1 MDIVTLGEL
10 ILDMF
15 ASEPGKDFRDV
26 SAFLP
31 VAGGAPANVAVAASK
46 LGAQAAFIGK
56 VGEDAF
62 GRRLESV
69 LKGYGVDTRGMRFD
83 KAARTT
89 LNFMTI
95 PDPNRTEMLFYRN
108 PGADML
114 LSPGELDTQLLGS
127 TAVFH
132 FGSVSLAV
140 EPCRSAALEGAAFAR
155 KKGALVSFDVNYRPS
170 LWESE
175 ARARAEIIEALPL
188 ADIVKVNE
196 TELRL
201 LSGAEDDA
209 PAGCAKICERGPGLC
224 VATIGPHGSAWA
236 ARQGGGA
243 PGSASGAPGSAGRVP
258 GFRVDVVDATGC
270 GDAFMA
276 ALLVR
281 LLSAMGPGTG
291 NRRSLLEGLSE
302 ERLAEAL
309 RWANAAG
316 AFTARRKG
324 VMPALPDAAEVSQLI
339 GA

>member
-15 ASEPGKDFRDV
+15 ASETGKDFQTV
-26 SAFLP
+26 SAFIP

-69 LKGYGVDTRGMRFD
+69 LRGYGVDTKAMRFD
-83 KAARTT
+83 RTHRTT

-114 LSPGELDTQLLGS
+114 LSPDELDQRMLAS
-127 TAVFH
+127 TAVYH
-132 FGSVSLAV
+132 FGSVSLAT
-140 EPCRSAALEGAAFAR
+140 EPCRSAALEGASFSR
-155 KKGALVSFDVNYRPS
+155 EQGALVSFDVNYRPS
-170 LWESE
+170 LWEGE
-175 ARARAEIIEALPL
+175 GEARAEIMAALPR

-196 TELRL
+196 AELRL
-201 LSGAEDDA
+201 LAQTEDA
-209 PAGCAKICERGPGLC
+209 PAGCARILEEGPQLC
-224 VATIGPHGSAWA
+224 VATVGPHGSAWA
-236 ARQGGGA
+236 ARGHGGT
-243 PGSASGAPGSAGRVP
+243 SGKVP
-258 GFRVDVVDATGC
+258 GFAVEVVDATGC
-270 GDAFMA
+270 GDAFTA

-281 LLSAMGPGTG
+281 LLALLPPGSET
-291 NRRSLLEGLSE
+291 RRSDLG
-302 ERLAEAL
+302 RLDSKSVAGAL

-316 AFTARRKG
+316 ALTAQHKG
-324 VMPALPDAAEVSQLI
+324 VMPALPKAEEVTRLA

>member
-15 ASEPGKDFRDV
+15 ASETGKDFRTV
-26 SAFLP
+26 SAFIP
-31 VAGGAPANVAVAASK
+31 VAGGAPANVAVAAAK
-46 LGAQAAFIGK
+46 LGARAAFIGK

-62 GRRLESV
+62 GRRLEAV
-69 LKGYGVDTRGMRFD
+69 LKGYGVETRGMRFD
-83 KAARTT
+83 RQHRTT

-114 LSPGELDTQLLGS
+114 LAPDELDQRLLAS

-155 KKGALVSFDVNYRPS
+155 DKGALVSFDVNYRPS
-170 LWESE
+170 LWESD
-175 ARARAEIIEALPL
+175 AQARAEIVEALPR

-201 LSGAEDDA
+201 LAGTDDA
-209 PAGCAKICERGPGLC
+209 PAGCAKILEWGPALC
-224 VATIGPHGSAWA
+224 VATLGPHGSAWA
-236 ARQGGGA
+236 ARR
-243 PGSASGAPGSAGRVP
+243 SAGKVP
-258 GFRVDVVDATGC
+258 GFTVEVLDATGC

-276 ALLVR
+276 ALVVR
-281 LLSAMGPGTG
+281 LLSTLGGRTES
-291 NRRSLLEGLSE
+291 RRSSLESLDKDQ
-302 ERLAEAL
+302 LADAL
-309 RWANAAG
+309 RWANGAG
-316 AFTARRKG
+316 ALTARRKG
-324 VMPALPDAAEVSQLI
+324 VMPALPEAAELKQFI
-339 GA
+339 GG

>member
-15 ASEPGKDFRDV
+15 ASETGKDFRTV
-26 SAFLP
+26 SGFIP
-31 VAGGAPANVAVAASK
+31 VAGGAPANVAVAASR

-69 LKGYGVDTRGMRFD
+69 LKGYGVDTHGMRFD
-83 KAARTT
+83 RLHRTT

-95 PDPNRTEMLFYRN
+95 PDPNHTEMLFYRN

-114 LSPGELDTQLLGS
+114 LTADELDQRMLAATS
-127 TAVFH
+127 VYH

-155 KKGALVSFDVNYRPS
+155 ESGALVSFDVNYRPS

-175 ARARAEIIEALPL
+175 EKAKAEIAAALPR

-201 LSGAEDDA
+201 LAQTEDG
-209 PAGCAKICERGPGLC
+209 PAGCAKITEAGPTLC
-224 VATIGPHGSAWA
+224 VATMGPHGSAWA
-236 ARQGGGA
+236 SRGRGG
-243 PGSASGAPGSAGRVP
+243 SGKVP
-258 GFRVDVVDATGC
+258 GFTVQVVDATGC

-276 ALLVR
+276 CLLVR
-281 LLSAMGPGTG
+281 LLSMLPSAAA
-291 NRRSLLEGLSE
+291 RRSDLDKLDGKS
-302 ERLAEAL
+302 LAEAL

-316 AFTARRKG
+316 ALTARNKG
-324 VMPALPDAAEVSQLI
+324 VMTALPDLEEVRQLV

>member
-1 MDIVTLGEL
+1 
-10 ILDMF
+10 
-15 ASEPGKDFRDV
+15 
-26 SAFLP
+26 
-31 VAGGAPANVAVAASK
+31 
-46 LGAQAAFIGK
+46 
-56 VGEDAF
+56 
-62 GRRLESV
+62 
-69 LKGYGVDTRGMRFD
+69 
-83 KAARTT
+83 
-89 LNFMTI
+89 
-95 PDPNRTEMLFYRN
+95 
-108 PGADML
+108 
-114 LSPGELDTQLLGS
+114 
-127 TAVFH
+127 
-132 FGSVSLAV
+132 
-140 EPCRSAALEGAAFAR
+140 
-155 KKGALVSFDVNYRPS
+155 LVSFDVNYRPS

-175 ARARAEIIEALPL
+175 ARAKAEIMEALPL

-224 VATIGPHGSAWA
+224 VATLGPHGSAWA
-236 ARQGGGA
+236 AARN
-243 PGSASGAPGSAGRVP
+243 AGRVP
-258 GFRVDVVDATGC
+258 GFTVDVVDATGC

-291 NRRSLLEGLSE
+291 NRRARLEALTK

-324 VMPALPDAAEVSQLI
+324 VMPALPDAAEVSQLV